1 MREPEFLLDAARVV
15 RYATLE
21 PREGGYSAVAGG
33 VPVDQENVVGLAVV
47 ERLVDGKVF
56 LLHCN
61 REWDTVVATAHDHAA
76 DAEKSG
82 RELYA
87 QASQH
92 WADFRNLT
100 AEEERELRSTR
111 EFLRDLTAEG

>member
-15 RYATLE
+15 RWAALE
-21 PREGGYSAVAGG
+21 AGEGGYNAIAGG
-33 VPVDQENVVGLAVV
+33 VPVDQENVVALAVV

-61 REWDTVVATAHDHAA
+61 RDWDTVVATGHA
-76 DAEKSG
+76 DAMDAEQSG
-82 RELYA
+82 RALYA
-87 QASQH
+87 AAKQH
-92 WADFRNLT
+92 WSDFRALT

-111 EFLRDLTAEG
+111 DFLKDLTSE

>member
-21 PREGGYSAVAGG
+21 PREGGYSAIAGG
-33 VPVDQENVVGLAVV
+33 VPVDQENVVALAVV

-61 REWDTVVATAHDHAA
+61 GDWESVVATGHA
-76 DAEKSG
+76 DAAGAEREG

-87 QASQH
+87 TARQQ
-92 WADFRNLT
+92 WADFRALT

-111 EFLRDLTAEG
+111 EFLRELTQE